1 VTEAVAVLFGVAY
14 IGLAIRQHRFCWIA
28 GGASTALYSVVFL
41 QSGLP
46 LQSGLQLL
54 YVALSVY
61 GWIQWRPDDG
71 APQQPAS
78 WPWPRHGLALAA
90 IAIATAISTALLMRY
105 GGSTAPL
112 ADSLGTW
119 ASVFAT
125 WLLARRYIE
134 TWLWWIVIDLGLAAL
149 FARQGLAPTA
159 ALYLAYAL
167 LAIVGWREWRRTP
180 ISSDDARVKAAIAE
194 LGLHRPERTPLPGGL
209 ANRTIRLRDEQHDVV
224 VRIAGVE
231 ASALGADRE
240 SERAMHRFA
249 AGIGLAPEILIAR
262 PADGLLVTRHAAGR
276 VLTRADLHD
285 EVMLQR
291 IGEWIARLHAEE
303 PPPSLDVVDFG
314 KRAAG
319 YLLTMLAHDATSPAR
334 NIAAL
339 LALRRASLPPPA
351 RLAPCHHDLHH
362 RNLVDA
368 PGGLLAID
376 WEYAG
381 PGDPAADLASCI
393 GYHGLVPREIDVL
406 LGGYGGD
413 GGTLRERLEAQRWI
427 FDCLWYGWNGAARA
441 VGLAVD
447 RELQARLEARLLD

>member
-1 VTEAVAVLFGVAY
+1 MTEAVAVLFGAAY
-14 IGLAIRQHRFCWIA
+14 IVLAIRQHRACWIA

-46 LQSGLQLL
+46 LQAVLQLL
-54 YVALSVY
+54 YVGLSIY
-61 GWIQWRPDDG
+61 GWVRWRPDGG
-71 APQQPAS
+71 APQQPVS

-105 GGSTAPL
+105 GGSTAPV

-125 WLLARRYIE
+125 WLLARRCIE
-134 TWLWWIVIDLGLAAL
+134 TWLWWIVVDLGLAAL
-149 FARQGLAPTA
+149 FAREGLVPTA

-167 LAIVGWREWRRTP
+167 LAIVGWRAWHRARNAG
-180 ISSDDARVKAAIAE
+180 DDARLEAVIAE
-194 LGLHRPERTPLPGGL
+194 LGMQRPERTPLPGGL
-209 ANRTIRLRDEQHDVV
+209 ANRTVRLRDAGHDVV

-240 SERAMHRFA
+240 SEQAMHRLA
-249 AGIGLAPEILIAR
+249 AGIGLAPEILISR

-276 VLTRADLHD
+276 GLAHGDLHD
-285 EVMLQR
+285 AAMLRR
-291 IGEWIARLHAEE
+291 IGEWMTRLHAEP

-314 KRAAG
+314 ARAAG
-319 YLLTMLAHDATSPAR
+319 YLSAMLAHDAASPAR
-334 NIAAL
+334 NIAAR
-339 LALRRASLPPPA
+339 LARRRAALPPPV
-351 RLAPCHHDLHH
+351 RIAPCHHDLHH
-362 RNLVDA
+362 RNLVET

-381 PGDPAADLASCI
+381 PGDPAADLAACI
-393 GYHGLVPREIDVL
+393 GYHGLDPGEIDVL
-406 LGGYGGD
+406 LEGYGAD
-413 GGTLRERLEAQRWI
+413 GGMLRDRIEAQRWI

-441 VGLAVD
+441 VGLDVD
-447 RELQARLEARLLD
+447 RALQARLEARLSD

>member
-1 VTEAVAVLFGVAY
+1 MLEAVAVLFGVAY
-14 IGLAIRQHRFCWIA
+14 IVLAIRQHRACWIA

-46 LQSGLQLL
+46 LQAGLQLL

-61 GWIQWRPDDG
+61 GWIQWRPDGG
-71 APQQPAS
+71 APQRPGS

-90 IAIATAISTALLMRY
+90 IAIATAISTTLLMRY

-125 WLLARRYIE
+125 WLLARRYLE
-134 TWLWWIVIDLGLAAL
+134 TWLWWIAIDLGLAAL
-149 FARQGLAPTA
+149 FAHQGLVPTA

-167 LAIVGWREWRRTP
+167 LAIVGWREWRRAGNAG
-180 ISSDDARVKAAIAE
+180 DDARLEAVISE
-194 LGLHRPERTPLPGGL
+194 LGMHRPERTPLTGGL
-209 ANRTIRLRDEQHDVV
+209 ANRTIRLRDAGHDVV

-231 ASALGADRE
+231 ASALGADGE
-240 SERAMHRFA
+240 SEQAMHRLA
-249 AGIGLAPEILIAR
+249 AGIGLAPRILIAR
-262 PADGLLVTRHAAGR
+262 PAEGLLVTRHAAGR
-276 VLTRADLHD
+276 TLTVGDLHD
-285 EVMLQR
+285 VAMLRR
-291 IGEWIARLHAEE
+291 IGAWIARLHAEE
-303 PPPSLDVVDFG
+303 PPPSLKVVDFG
-314 KRAAG
+314 ERAAG
-319 YLLTMLAHDATSPAR
+319 YLSTMLAHDATSPAR

-339 LALRRASLPPPA
+339 LARRRAALPSPV

-362 RNLVDA
+362 RNFVDT
-368 PGGLLAID
+368 PVGLLAID

-393 GYHGLVPREIDVL
+393 GCHGLGQGEIDVL
-406 LGGYGGD
+406 LGGYGAD
-413 GGTLRERLEAQRWI
+413 GGTLYDRLEAQRWI
-427 FDCLWYGWNGAARA
+427 FDCLWYGWNGAALA

-447 RELQARLEARLLD
+447 RVLQARLEARLSD